1 MITRPLPAPIP
12 IPMSI
17 PIPIPIRYVCG
28 VQMVKDQGK
37 IKLDVNKTLHF
48 LNERMRF

>member
-1 MITRPLPAPIP
+1 MPIRYP
-12 IPMSI
+12 YDTI
-17 PIPIPIRYVCG
+17 PIPIPIRCVCD